1 MSKKRAVEQMNVASL
16 VFTVLGV
23 ILRGAAL
30 IVVIYLVCH
39 WAAACYDYG
48 YRIFTEP
55 PVSVGEGRNI
65 TVSVTE
71 DMSPLDVGA
80 LLEEKGLVR
89 DDRLF
94 ALQYI
99 FSEYYKDVKPGVF
112 ELNTAMTAE
121 EMMAAMAAKDEEGTE
136 TPDAGKSD
144 GGEPDA
150 EQSGAEEPK
159 E

>member
-1 MSKKRAVEQMNVASL
+1 MSKQKTSSKENIVSL
-16 VFTVLGV
+16 IATVVGI

-30 IVVIYLVCH
+30 IAVVYLICH
-39 WAAACYDYG
+39 WAAICYDYG

-55 PVSVGEGRNI
+55 AMSAGEGRTI

-80 LLEEKGLVR
+80 LLEQKGLVR
-89 DDRLF
+89 DDKLF

-112 ELNTAMTAE
+112 ELNTSMTSE
-121 EMMAAMAAKDEEGTE
+121 EMMAVMAAETEEAGTE
-136 TPDAGKSD
+136 
-144 GGEPDA
+144 EP
-150 EQSGAEEPK
+150 EE
-159 E
+159 